1 MMKKTG
7 LDLYDNLSPEER
19 RVAIRNARL
28 YLQSLTPEQ
37 RAQNLDGWYS
47 YVREQKRQYGD
58 MITEREIANRLINEE
73 LPETVMAAIEEAEKN
88 GRQDIA
94 ADLKRR
100 RIGIDTFEIDLVD
113 EDTGEPVP

>member
-1 MMKKTG
+1 V

-19 RVAIRNARL
+19 RIAIRNAKL
-28 YLQSLTPEQ
+28 YFRSLTPEQ
-37 RAQNLDGWYS
+37 RAQNWELWRS
-47 YVREQKRQYGD
+47 YVREQRRLYDDD

-94 ADLKRR
+94 EDLKRR
-100 RIGIDTFEIDLVD
+100 RFGIDTFEIVLTD
-113 EDTGEPVP
+113 EDTGEPIP